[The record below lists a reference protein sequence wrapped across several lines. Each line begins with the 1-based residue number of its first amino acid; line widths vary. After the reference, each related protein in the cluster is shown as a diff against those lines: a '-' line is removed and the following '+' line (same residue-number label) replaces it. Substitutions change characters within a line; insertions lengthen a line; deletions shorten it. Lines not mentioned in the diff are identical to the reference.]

1 MKLPD
6 RLPLIGRFT
15 ASRSAVLVLL
25 LIAVLFVIVLP
36 VRNGFRIRADVAA
49 ARQQLADLKVLHPL
63 YAELMTMPKPA
74 HWPDLRGGPRTP
86 LKDAD
91 VVGVPKQVT
100 ALAARASVELSAVS
114 PRVGGNA
121 EDGRWLD
128 VEIRALAPYENLR
141 HFLTSLVQLPSMD
154 RFERIELKRDF
165 GREQAHIVVRLML
178 E

>member
-25 LIAVLFVIVLP
+25 LVAVLLAIVLP
-36 VRNGFRIRADVAA
+36 VRNGFRIRAEVAA
-49 ARQQLADLKVLHPL
+49 AKRQLADLKVLHPL

-74 HWPDLRGGPRTP
+74 HWPDLRSGARTP
-86 LKDAD
+86 LKDGD
-91 VVGVPKQVT
+91 VVEIPKQIAT
-100 ALAARASVELSAVS
+100 LAARASAELSTVS
-114 PRVGGNA
+114 PRVGGDA
-121 EDGRWLD
+121 EEGRWIE

-141 HFLTSLVQLPSMD
+141 HFLTSLAQLPSMD